1 MRWLLKWCL
10 CSVKADTPINDYAN
24 VADPAD
30 ASIFDRVPDWI
41 VKWWWLVLIA
51 VAAMAVTVW
60 LFMKY
65 RKEGTLMPRKP
76 EPSPYETAITALSA
90 LKEKKLWE
98 QGMEKEYFTGTY
110 RYTAH
115 ISLPQIRY
123 KCDGDDFA
131 SDSCRS
137 L

>member
-60 LFMKY
+60 LFMWKY

-76 EPSPYETAITALSA
+76 EPSPYETAITALRPEGKEA
-90 LKEKKLWE
+90 LGSRAWRRSISQELTDILRIYLYRRF
-98 QGMEKEYFTGTY
+98 GINAMEMTS
-110 RYTAH
+110 R
-115 ISLPQIRY
+115 QILA
-123 KCDGDDFA
+123 G
-131 SDSCRS
+131 